1 MSLDW
6 EISDNKYTPDSQMK
20 KMEKQESFRT
30 VDFEYDGSEISI
42 EDDEI
47 FYSIENLSDEE
58 NGEQKGQEKE
68 EEEPSEH

>member
-58 NGEQKGQEKE
+58 NGE
-68 EEEPSEH
+68 